1 MKDLHSH
8 IKVVS
13 LLDPVVVSAT
23 GNVADIDL
31 AGYNSAEI
39 LIALGTEAGGQTL
52 GASHNLAF
60 KLEHADDNGAGAA
73 GSYAA
78 VEAKDILGFTPSSG
92 VFFTLDDA
100 AKDNAIYKAG
110 YVGGKRFLK
119 ITYTETGTVSVP
131 MGLTLVKGHPLDGP
145 VA

>member
-1 MKDLHSH
+1 MKDLHS
-8 IKVVS
+8 KLGVVS
-13 LLDPVVVSAT
+13 LLDPVVVAAT

-31 AGYNSAEI
+31 AGFNSALI
-39 LIALGTEAGGQTL
+39 LIALGLEAGGQTL

-60 KLEHADDNGAGAA
+60 KLEHADDDGTGAA

-78 VEAKDILGFTPSSG
+78 VAAKDILGFTPSSG
-92 VFFTLDDA
+92 VFFTLDSA
-100 AKDNAIYKAG
+100 TEDNAIYKAG

-131 MGLTLVKGHPLDGP
+131 MSLILIKGDPQNSP